1 MDTVSAP
8 SPIGARIHIVRGQ
21 SVMLDSD
28 LADVYGVET
37 YRINEAVKRN
47 SKRFTPAY
55 SFQLDENEWDA
66 LRSQTAIINTGRGRH
81 RKYPPRVFTEHGA
94 VMLATVL
101 NSDRAIAASMIV
113 VEAFVR
119 LRHVADSNIAFARK
133 LDELSAKVDRH
144 DRAFIAVFEELK
156 RLAGNLAPDPP
167 RERIGFRTK

>member
-1 MDTVSAP
+1 MNAVSTP

-28 LADVYGVET
+28 LAEVYGVET
-37 YRINEAVKRN
+37 KRVNEAAKRN
-47 SKRFTPAY
+47 AKRFTLAY
-55 SFQLDENEWDA
+55 SFQLDRNEWDT
-66 LRSQTAIINTGRGRH
+66 LRSQIATLDVGRGEY

-119 LRHVADSNIAFARK
+119 SAMSRTPILPLPGSLTSFPQRLTGMIVR
-133 LDELSAKVDRH
+133 LSRYS
-144 DRAFIAVFEELK
+144 R
-156 RLAGNLAPDPP
+156 N
-167 RERIGFRTK
+167 

>member
-1 MDTVSAP
+1 MNAVSTP

-28 LADVYGVET
+28 LAEVYGVET
-37 YRINEAVKRN
+37 KRVNEAAKRN
-47 SKRFTPAY
+47 AKRFTLAY
-55 SFQLDENEWDA
+55 SFQLDRNEWDT
-66 LRSQTAIINTGRGRH
+66 LRSQIATLDVGRGEY